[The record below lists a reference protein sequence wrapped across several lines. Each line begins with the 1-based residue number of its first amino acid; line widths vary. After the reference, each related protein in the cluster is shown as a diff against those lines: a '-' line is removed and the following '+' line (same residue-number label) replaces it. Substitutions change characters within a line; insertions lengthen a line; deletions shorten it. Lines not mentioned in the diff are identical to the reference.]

1 MRPFATA
8 ASAAVTLLGV
18 TLLSQVVLVSANDVD
33 TIYNRQFNYII
44 STTDLSQTNIGGYIS
59 SLQPNGTWA
68 DVNYASG
75 CTARRA
81 SWPAGDHWTR
91 IVEMA
96 TAYSGKIPE
105 YKGDPSLRSAIRL
118 AMEFWFANEM
128 STIGDGTCMDREFFP
143 TSNCPCGTPGL
154 WGPNWFSNVL
164 QVPTRAGKACALLR
178 SDLTES
184 ELGNCT
190 HITARAY
197 SPFYRELRPRY
208 LGGANVMDIA
218 VVGVLAGLL
227 ENNRTG
233 NATRIADAYLR
244 VHGEAVVRPGNGIDG
259 IKPDGSFHQ
268 QQGII
273 YDGNYGKDF
282 SNSLIELELQSLG
295 TQFQANRTV
304 QDTFGFHLA
313 GSRWMTFTNI
323 VKKVVHWDY
332 TVIGRFI
339 SYPVADILRASANI
353 QMNLTEIEE
362 LGVAWDQADLIDFAS
377 SLSGTDDSSAN
388 SGGLVG
394 NRMFWN
400 SDYMA
405 SGQFICAETRS
416 DETCRAFS
424 FTSQCTNAENPFGF
438 HLSDGVIYSLSTGAE
453 YEDMFG
459 ALDWNLAPGIT
470 TDYGSTPLQCA
481 TVRQAGVDSYAGG
494 VQAGDVGMAAMRYVN
509 PISKTFTFNKAW
521 FFFPENVQHVLVSK
535 VNQSSPNSTAP
546 VFSVLDQR
554 LRSGDVY
561 VDGALT
567 SSGGNFTSVKSLW
580 HGGTGYTFPKSG
592 NRPSRVS
599 VSLQTRR
606 NDWSQ
611 LGTSLQ
617 PASTVDMF
625 AAWLVHE
632 KLRLNPTPDA
642 PNTGPGGYS
651 PMQYSIF
658 PATSS
663 SSDFEDK
670 ARRLQPR
677 TIINSDTV
685 SAALSACK
693 KVLGA
698 AFWASAG
705 GFVEAKDLGIKVE
718 VDQSVMFILRF
729 EDGPHSKGSIS
740 VADPTQTLSKVNIKV
755 TRTGARRRHSHR
767 SWEGCIGHHCSHV
780 RRSAGSGSSEWAV
793 SVDLPVEG
801 MSGSTV
807 TIDIPEHA

>member
-394 NRMFWN
+394 NRIPGLMKL
-400 SDYMA
+400 A
-405 SGQFICAETRS
+405 GPSGSS
-416 DETCRAFS
+416 DEANRNHSQDAFHPQLY
-424 FTSQCTNAENPFGF
+424 FTVHQRRKS
-438 HLSDGVIYSLSTGAE
+438 
-453 YEDMFG
+453 DMFG

-567 SSGGNFTSVKSLW
+567 SSGGNFTSWQPPVSSLGQPSDEEERLEPARNKS
-580 HGGTGYTFPKSG
+580 
-592 NRPSRVS
+592 
-599 VSLQTRR
+599 
-606 NDWSQ
+606 
-611 LGTSLQ
+611 Q

-705 GFVEAKDLGIKVE
+705 GFVEARIWESRLKWIRLLGPGPEGV
-718 VDQSVMFILRF
+718 ILI
-729 EDGPHSKGSIS
+729 EAGKG
-740 VADPTQTLSKVNIKV
+740 VLATTV
-755 TRTGARRRHSHR
+755 RTYGARRDPA
-767 SWEGCIGHHCSHV
+767 V
-780 RRSAGSGSSEWAV
+780 VSGR
-793 SVDLPVEG
+793 
-801 MSGSTV
+801 
-807 TIDIPEHA
+807 